1 MIMNNFNL
9 VKDALTIIADVEVAA
24 MDRTVENAPIPPEEI
39 YTKCD
44 EKALEIINKQQVSLP
59 TKKVLTILIAA
70 TLIISLLSVIVYS
83 ARDKIGGFFY
93 EFFDK
98 YVVLTPESTPE
109 NDVDSSDVLITY
121 IPEGFNEAV
130 RDLGKGGGMYEWR
143 TEDKIITLQ
152 FIINKN
158 GSTALDTEDSNYTLI
173 EIDGKTLHKTER
185 FGQVGIIWT
194 DELYTYSLSSKGIEW
209 DEMVKIIEGVKIG
222 EWFLNYSDNER
233 YNVLMFL

>member
-1 MIMNNFNL
+1 MF
-9 VKDALTIIADVEVAA
+9 KEALKIVALDEDKA
-24 MDRTVENAPIPPEEI
+24 LSRISDNSHAPSNSF

-59 TKKVLTILIAA
+59 TKKMLTILIAA
-70 TLIISLLSVIVYS
+70 SLIISLLAVVTY
-83 ARDKIGGFFY
+83 ATRDKIGGFFY

-98 YVVLTPESTPE
+98 YVKLTPESTPE
-109 NDVDSSDVLITY
+109 NDFDSSDVLITY
-121 IPEGFNEAV
+121 IPEGFNETV
-130 RDLGKGGGMYEWR
+130 RDLGRGGGMYEWR
-143 TEDKIITLQ
+143 AEDKIITLQ

-194 DELYTYSLSSKGIEW
+194 DELYTYSLSCNNIEW

-222 EWFLNYSDNER
+222 E
-233 YNVLMFL
+233 